1 MTCAT
6 MTIYESATT
15 DPPALDIFCD
25 AGWEASTIYRKKG
38 ISTALGGE
46 SDEILELLEHADT
59 RTRNTRTRN
68 QHAEDSN
75 SLPRLIENRPRRLC
89 NVHTNRLEQ

>member
-25 AGWEASTIYRKKG
+25 AGWEASTIYRNKG

-46 SDEILELLEHADT
+46 PDGT
-59 RTRNTRTRN
+59 TGTPGT
-68 QHAEDSN
+68 
-75 SLPRLIENRPRRLC
+75 C
-89 NVHTNRLEQ
+89 